1 MPTEEIQNSAQKL
14 DRDKNL
20 EVALDNFVTPYI
32 PFKDNAVLSDNSRKP
47 SSAWIKMYYYF
58 KYKEEEFLR
67 FYHQRSKI
75 ETTFSMIKKKFGS
88 NVKSKI
94 FLTKIQEDSEDG
106 RIFRD
111 DFVSGGYENAET
123 LIDDP
128 KCKTISKNLLRA
140 IFTNCHYPHKIFFEL
155 LECELL

>member
-58 KYKEEEFLR
+58 KYNEEEFLR
-67 FYHQRSKI
+67 IYHQRSKI

-94 FLTKIQEDSEDG
+94 FVAQQNELLCRFLVHNICVLIQE
-106 RIFRD
+106 I
-111 DFVSGGYENAET
+111 
-123 LIDDP
+123 
-128 KCKTISKNLLRA
+128 
-140 IFTNCHYPHKIFFEL
+140 FEL
-155 LECELL
+155 GIDVDFFKANREVAQKGG